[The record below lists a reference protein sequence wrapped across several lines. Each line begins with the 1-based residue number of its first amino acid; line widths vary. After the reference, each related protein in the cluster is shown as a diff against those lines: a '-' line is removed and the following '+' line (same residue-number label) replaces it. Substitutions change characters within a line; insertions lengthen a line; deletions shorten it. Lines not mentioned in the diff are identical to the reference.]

1 MSARRFLFLTLLVAS
16 SFLCEQALAADGPPS
31 FSEAQAERGHAA
43 YQRTCLM
50 CHGEGLDD
58 GDFGGAPLR
67 GTWFREHWGKASAA
81 SLYVYMQSA
90 MPPDNPG
97 SLSDKTYSDI
107 LAFILQRNGYRAGG
121 QDMPTDLGRLEEMT
135 LAR

>member
-1 MSARRFLFLTLLVAS
+1 MIALRFLLLAWFIAT
-16 SFLCEQALAADGPPS
+16 SFLCKQAMAAEGPPS

-50 CHGEGLDD
+50 CHGERLDD

-67 GTWFREHWGKASAA
+67 GAWFREHWGKASAA
-81 SLYVYMQSA
+81 SLYAYIQSA

-97 SLSDKTYSDI
+97 SLSDTTYSDI
-107 LAFILQRNGYRAGG
+107 LAFILHRNGYTAGA
-121 QDMPTDLGRLEEMT
+121 QDMPADLGRLEEMT
-135 LAR
+135 LER